1 MRKRKE
7 EPKEYLLGGEFHEIV
22 KETLLA
28 HANTVDWQQLR
39 QGESIESQ
47 SEVDVIAE
55 AIEKK
60 IKEKFHIFRINK
72 LMTGD

>member
-7 EPKEYLLGGEFHEIV
+7 KPKEYILGGEFHEVV

-39 QGESIESQ
+39 QGEPIESQ